1 MRIQY
6 KKVCA
11 AIASGN
17 PKNVRKELQADTRVV
32 EHWKPLCDAAFYGNT
47 ECIGILLDAG
57 ADPNQVAG
65 TASRHTPL
73 TRIAQYHKTIPKHE
87 GHSKSLSL
95 LLNRGADPSISAGP
109 LNMSPL
115 AYATVGPL
123 SSLVEVLRDHLDN
136 SDPFSAAALT
146 DRDLLE
152 QILKDQSDVFPTDE
166 SNRTPLHYVGLSGM
180 WRELGASSSLECAR
194 LLLDHGYDVDAIQE
208 IPDEGEVFEATP
220 LWYAVAHSQNLELIK
235 FLLEHGASPN
245 PATFAATYLGDLQ
258 IVETLH
264 QYDADWNIQF
274 AGRTPIQDLLIYR
287 RTKLVPWLIDNGAR
301 VDQQD
306 HEGRTALH
314 IAAMNGCK
322 PDLLQKILDQ
332 GGDLSV
338 RDNDGQTP
346 SELARI
352 RKKSQAANFL
362 EAVNRT

>member
-17 PKNVRKELQADTRVV
+17 LTSVRKELQADPRVV

-73 TRIAQYHKTIPKHE
+73 TRIAQFHKTIPKHE
-87 GHSKSLSL
+87 GHTKSLAL
-95 LLNRGADPSISAGP
+95 LLKRGANPFISAGP
-109 LNMSPL
+109 LSLTPL

-123 SSLVEVLRDHLDN
+123 PTLVEILRGHVDEIDIFN
-136 SDPFSAAALT
+136 AAALHEIS
-146 DRDLLE
+146 LLE
-152 QILKDQSDVFPTDE
+152 EILREQGLSVNVDV
-166 SNRTPLHYVGLSGM
+166 SNRTPLHYVALSGM
-180 WRELGASSSLECAR
+180 WREVGASSSLECAA
-194 LLLDHGYDVDAIQE
+194 LLINFGHDVDEVQE

-220 LWYAVAHSQNLELIK
+220 LWYAVAHSQNVELINF
-235 FLLEHGASPN
+235 FLEQGANPN
-245 PATFAATYLGDLQ
+245 PAVFAATYLGDLE
-258 IVETLH
+258 IVQLLN
-264 QYDADWNIQF
+264 QYDADWNTQF
-274 AGRTPIQDLLIYR
+274 AGRTPLQDLLIYR

-322 PDLLQKILDQ
+322 PDLLQKILD
-332 GGDLSV
+332 GGGNLDV
-338 RDNDGQTP
+338 EDNDGHTP
-346 SELARI
+346 LDLARKK
-352 RKKSQAANFL
+352 KKSQAADFL
-362 EAVNRT
+362 ETVNRT